1 MLQWSVG
8 GVLISRTLAFEPEVD
23 RWVCDAWPVR
33 RQTYGYLTLRTY
45 MYIFTD
51 LLNKLLLTYFLT
63 DLLPHYTYLLT

>member
-51 LLNKLLLTYFLT
+51 LL
-63 DLLPHYTYLLT
+63 